1 MLDAVRV
8 AELKPLSIAPVP
20 DEIIRR
26 LKLTRACIVLPGCGR
41 IPTETRL
48 RVLLPASPLTD
59 QARDAQI
66 TANWRPTEVKVTR
79 PSAFPQ
85 YGEGRAVPAASRAVA
100 LTHLQV

>member
-1 MLDAVRV
+1 
-8 AELKPLSIAPVP
+8 
-20 DEIIRR
+20 
-26 LKLTRACIVLPGCGR
+26 
-41 IPTETRL
+41 L
-48 RVLLPASPLTD
+48 RVLLPASPLMD

-100 LTHLQV
+100 